1 MNEKWTNNEIYQI
14 IIDGEERVLGQ
25 KYKSDLDLLD
35 LYANFLLDDYKI
47 QQLYNGNYLINEGE
61 TNG

>member
-1 MNEKWTNNEIYQI
+1 MAVQI
-14 IIDGEERVLGQ
+14 KNPITVISYIEE
-25 KYKSDLDLLD
+25 KSDIDLLD